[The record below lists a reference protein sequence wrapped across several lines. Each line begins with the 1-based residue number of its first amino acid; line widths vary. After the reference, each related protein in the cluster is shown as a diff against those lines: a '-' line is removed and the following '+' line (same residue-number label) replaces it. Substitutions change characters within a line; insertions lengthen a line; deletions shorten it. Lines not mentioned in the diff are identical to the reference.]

1 LEILA
6 ANSPQAPAVPCT
18 PGAPTDTITEVVNA
32 GNSSLSYDPST
43 DTYTYVWKTAKAW
56 ANTCRQLV
64 LTLIDGSQHTALF
77 KFTK

>member
-1 LEILA
+1 MA
-6 ANSPQAPAVPCT
+6 QTVTAS
-18 PGAPTDTITEVVNA
+18 
-32 GNSSLSYDPST
+32 SSLSYDPST
-43 DTYTYVWKTAKAW
+43 DTYTYVWKTAKVW